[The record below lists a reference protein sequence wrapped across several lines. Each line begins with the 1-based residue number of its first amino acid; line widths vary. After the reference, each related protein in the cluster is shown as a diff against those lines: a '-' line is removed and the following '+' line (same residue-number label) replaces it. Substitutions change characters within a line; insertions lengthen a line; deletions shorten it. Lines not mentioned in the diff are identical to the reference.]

1 MGTVGKGFLVLQSSQ
16 VWWWGWLV
24 DWQVSQSQG
33 LVEVV
38 VVTGNL
44 ISVVCSQWSKS
55 CLHFTCAVF
64 KFFGLAPY
72 F

>member
-1 MGTVGKGFLVLQSSQ
+1 MGMVGKGFLVLQSSQ

-44 ISVVCSQWSKS
+44 ISVVCSQ
-55 CLHFTCAVF
+55 VD
-64 KFFGLAPY
+64 
-72 F
+72 

>member
-1 MGTVGKGFLVLQSSQ
+1 MSMEMPRQKTTTMGMVGKGFLVLQSSQ

-24 DWQVSQSQG
+24 DWQVSQSHG

-44 ISVVCSQWSKS
+44 ISVVCSQ
-55 CLHFTCAVF
+55 VD
-64 KFFGLAPY
+64 
-72 F
+72 

>member
-1 MGTVGKGFLVLQSSQ
+1 MGMVGKGFLVLQSSQ

-38 VVTGNL
+38 VAGSL
-44 ISVVCSQWSKS
+44 ISVVLKPVTKS
-55 CLHFTCAVF
+55 CLQKCVF
-64 KFFGLAPY
+64 NFFGLARLAPY